1 MFYVDN
7 NNFCMLKNTKERNS
21 ERYLRRSLF
30 IKVVGCNFT
39 SCNFTKINFFCR
51 FSFTFDKKC
60 GLTTFRWLHLF
71 IVFTQVVFTEEFCF
85 IETTLLPKLDQ
96 SNEIR
101 FAAFWWAL
109 IISGR
114 CNTLFK

>member
-1 MFYVDN
+1 MKGTCEGVFL
-7 NNFCMLKNTKERNS
+7 LK
-21 ERYLRRSLF
+21 LQA
-30 IKVVGCNFT
+30 VVLPTAILPRQT
-39 SCNFTKINFFCR
+39 SFAGFLLL
-51 FSFTFDKKC
+51 FDKKC

-101 FAAFWWAL
+101 FAALWWAL